1 MDGWNTASL
10 VNLNQVATN
19 KGTIVNIN
27 PVYVFYS
34 SFHYRNTVV
43 KLGSF
48 EHLDLFDS
56 CFWPKA
62 NQEAQGLSVNAFYEA
77 SLFGGKNGSWQWLYI
92 QSCWGN
98 FHDYMEVGIGTNLEN
113 FQGFSSWLQGWWKF
127 VENQNVPSPSS
138 TRQGVWGGVL
148 RVIEGPHNSSFWSIS
163 VWQKADM
170 LLFSQKD
177 GGNQKSQNP
186 HCSGT
191 TWSYNHILSISI
203 QFLLLIWWIHQSL
216 ACC

>member
-1 MDGWNTASL
+1 MDGWNTTSL

-138 TRQGVWGGVL
+138 TRHGVL
-148 RVIEGPHNSSFWSIS
+148 GWGFKGHWGSTYSFWSIS

-177 GGNQKSQNP
+177 GGNPKVAKPPMQWN
-186 HCSGT
+186 
-191 TWSYNHILSISI
+191 YMII
-203 QFLLLIWWIHQSL
+203 
-216 ACC
+216 